1 MGITEIGQ
9 AVWTL
14 VMDGLAYF
22 DAMPTT
28 ALAGVA
34 IFLTAG
40 ACSMARF
47 GIRKRGVLCVA
58 VCGAAT
64 LVGYAAALAVLVL
77 VTRLTGV
84 PLPFPTEG

>member
-1 MGITEIGQ
+1 MGMTEIGQ

-34 IFLTAG
+34 VFLTAG
-40 ACSMARF
+40 ACSMATV
-47 GIRKRGVLCVA
+47 GRGRGGVAGAAGCVA
-58 VCGAAT
+58 GTLLGCAA
-64 LVGYAAALAVLVL
+64 GLAVLVL
-77 VTRLTGV
+77 ATRLTGI